1 MNLAPTASTTNALA
15 VGDAFAVALLE
26 RKGFTKE
33 DFAKSHPGGS
43 LGKQLLLTIN
53 DIMHT
58 GEEIPVVYSDDTLA
72 KGLIEMS
79 QKALGMTTVVDHDNK
94 LAGIFTDGDLRRTL
108 ESNIDIQSTKMTDV
122 MTINPFV
129 VSSETLA
136 YNAVSLIQ
144 EKKITSIVVVKENK
158 VIGALNI
165 HDLFRAGLM

>member
-1 MNLAPTASTTNALA
+1 MCIRDS
-15 VGDAFAVALLE
+15 
-26 RKGFTKE
+26 TKE

-58 GEEIPVVYSDDTLA
+58 GDEIPVVYSDDTLA

-79 QKALGMTTVVDHDNK
+79 QKALGMTAVVDRDNK

-108 ESNIDIQSTKMTDV
+108 ESSIDIQSTKMTDV

-129 VSSETLA
+129 VSEDTLA
-136 YNAVSLIQ
+136 YNAVNIIQ
-144 EKKITSIVVVKENK
+144 EQKITSIVVVKENK